1 MNKKIITI
9 AEIVFALIF
18 VVLLAVFMA
27 TINSK
32 GNSANNQLVNTL
44 ESTGTTS
51 LQNYEGKDVKGST
64 VVTALDNYG
73 KDVKGS
79 TVVTALDNYKSIGE
93 ELKLTMIVTTKATTA
108 DDEITDGDKG
118 THTGK
123 AYGYKENGGEY
134 DAYSASADD
143 DDYINQ
149 SANFHCELVKNA
161 NDVVIGIHF
170 VQEGETCT
178 ACAD

>member
-51 LQNYEGKDVKGST
+51 LQNYD
-64 VVTALDNYG
+64 G

-93 ELKLTMIVTTKATTA
+93 ELKLTMVVSTA
-108 DDEITDGDKG
+108 ADADGDGATVTGADGAHKG
-118 THTGK
+118 YL
-123 AYGYKENGGEY
+123 YGYDNAELTRGKELP
-134 DAYSASADD
+134 AYSASADQPK
-143 DDYINQ
+143 YINQ
-149 SANFHCELVKNA
+149 SANFHCELIKNS

-170 VQEGETCT
+170 VQEGADPCT
-178 ACAD
+178 ACNADD

>member
-51 LQNYEGKDVKGST
+51 LQNYD
-64 VVTALDNYG
+64 G

-108 DDEITDGDKG
+108 DDQITDGDKG
-118 THTGK
+118 KHIGK
-123 AYGYKENGGEY
+123 AYGYKEDGGEY

-143 DDYINQ
+143 YDYINQ

-170 VQEGETCT
+170 VQEGANHCT
-178 ACAD
+178 ACDDKDN

>member
-51 LQNYEGKDVKGST
+51 LQNYD
-64 VVTALDNYG
+64 G

-93 ELKLTMIVTTKATTA
+93 ELKLTMVVSTKADPDGPDGPDGDNSITGSVKDGTSGTHSGYLYGYN
-108 DDEITDGDKG
+108 TDGSER
-118 THTGK
+118 
-123 AYGYKENGGEY
+123 A
-134 DAYSASADD
+134 AYSASADD
-143 DDYINQ
+143 DAYINL
-149 SANFHCELVKNA
+149 SANFHCELVKND

-170 VQEGETCT
+170 VQEGATACT
-178 ACAD
+178 ACDKDD

>member
-51 LQNYEGKDVKGST
+51 LQNYDGKDVKGST
-64 VVTALDNYG
+64 VI
-73 KDVKGS
+73 
-79 TVVTALDNYKSIGE
+79 TALDNYKSIGE
-93 ELKLTMIVTTKATTA
+93 ELKLTMVVKTKMDSSDNN
-108 DDEITDGDKG
+108 DDL
-118 THTGK
+118 TGHAGK
-123 AYGYKENGGEY
+123 SYGYDKNGVELN
-134 DAYSASADD
+134 AYSESADSKY
-143 DDYINQ
+143 YINQ
-149 SANFHCELVKNA
+149 SANFHAELVRNS

-170 VQEGETCT
+170 VQEGATCGT
-178 ACAD
+178 CNDKDD

>member
-51 LQNYEGKDVKGST
+51 LQNYD
-64 VVTALDNYG
+64 G

-108 DDEITDGDKG
+108 NDEITDGDDG
-118 THTGK
+118 DHTGK
-123 AYGYKENGGEY
+123 AYGYMKNGGEY

-143 DDYINQ
+143 ADYINQ

-178 ACAD
+178 ACDDKDD

>member
-51 LQNYEGKDVKGST
+51 LQNYD
-64 VVTALDNYG
+64 G

-93 ELKLTMIVTTKATTA
+93 ELKLTMVVSTA
-108 DDEITDGDKG
+108 ADPDGDGGTVTGVEGAHKG
-118 THTGK
+118 YL
-123 AYGYKENGGEY
+123 YGYDNDEDDNSEDTRGKELP
-134 DAYSASADD
+134 AYSASPEDY
-143 DDYINQ
+143 DYINQ
-149 SANFHCELVKNA
+149 SANFHCELIKNS

-170 VQEGETCT
+170 VQDGATCAT
-178 ACAD
+178 CDKDD

>member
-51 LQNYEGKDVKGST
+51 LQNYD
-64 VVTALDNYG
+64 G

-93 ELKLTMIVTTKATTA
+93 ELKLTMVVSTA
-108 DDEITDGDKG
+108 ADENGDNKGITGADGAHEG
-118 THTGK
+118 YL
-123 AYGYKENGGEY
+123 YGYNKDGIELP
-134 DAYSASADD
+134 AYSATPEQNK
-143 DDYINQ
+143 YINQ
-149 SANFHCELVKNA
+149 SANFHCELIKNN

-170 VQEGETCT
+170 VQDGANCDI
-178 ACAD
+178 CDDKDD

>member
-51 LQNYEGKDVKGST
+51 LQNYD
-64 VVTALDNYG
+64 G

-93 ELKLTMIVTTKATTA
+93 ELKLTMVVSTKADKDGDGGSITGSVKDGTSGTHSGYLYGYN
-108 DDEITDGDKG
+108 TDGSER
-118 THTGK
+118 
-123 AYGYKENGGEY
+123 A
-134 DAYSASADD
+134 AYSASADD
-143 DDYINQ
+143 DAYINL
-149 SANFHCELVKNA
+149 SANFHCELVKND

-170 VQEGETCT
+170 VQDGATCT
-178 ACAD
+178 ACDD

>member
-18 VVLLAVFMA
+18 VVPLAVFMA

-51 LQNYEGKDVKGST
+51 LQNYD
-64 VVTALDNYG
+64 G

-93 ELKLTMIVTTKATTA
+93 ELKLTMIVTTKATTSKG
-108 DDEITDGDKG
+108 EISDGDGGK
-118 THTGK
+118 HIGK

-143 DDYINQ
+143 NDYINL
-149 SANFHCELVKNA
+149 SANFHCELVKNE

-170 VQEGETCT
+170 VQEGATVSCR
-178 ACAD
+178 CLDDAD

>member
-51 LQNYEGKDVKGST
+51 LQNYD
-64 VVTALDNYG
+64 G

-93 ELKLTMIVTTKATTA
+93 ELKLTMVVHTNAYDDGTA
-108 DDEITDGDKG
+108 GFPNT
-118 THTGK
+118 TGK
-123 AYGYKENGGEY
+123 LEDAVDGSSKVGFHYGYDQSSGKELK
-134 DAYSASADD
+134 AYSATPDNNW
-143 DDYINQ
+143 YINQ
-149 SANFHCELVKNA
+149 SANFHCELLKNS
-161 NDVVIGIHF
+161 NDVVIGIYF
-170 VQEGETCT
+170 EQV
-178 ACAD
+178 DD